1 MKFTVSSSALLAL
14 LAAEGKVIGNSRNTL
29 PILNSFLM
37 ELKEGEL
44 KVTAT
49 DLDTTL
55 VGTLPVDSVER
66 EGAVAAPSKLML
78 ESLKEFSDIPLTID
92 VDEKTWEIRIGWAS
106 GSLSI
111 PGDNPVGYPVMQQ
124 PGTDRKELKLDVD
137 LLMGGINKT
146 IFATSDD
153 DQRYVQ
159 MRGIYV
165 VFDEKTV
172 TFVGTDSHKLVKFVS
187 ETPAGMKASF
197 ILPKKS
203 ANLLR
208 SMLVRE
214 EEPVT
219 VLFDETMASFALKNH
234 TLVCRLT
241 EGNYPNYE
249 RVIPEDN
256 PDKVLVDRI
265 GLLNAIKRVSVCSS
279 VATNLIRMEISTN
292 SIRLEAK
299 DIDFSTS
306 AYEHIACSYEGGGV
320 EVGFKSTYLVEILS
334 NLETPTVLIELG
346 DLSRAGV
353 FKPVYDERQNS
364 STLMLLMPMTIN

>member
-37 ELKEGEL
+37 ELRGGDL

-55 VGTLPVDSVER
+55 VGSLPVEAVER

-92 VDEKTWEIRIGWAS
+92 VDDKTWEIRIEWAT

-111 PGDNPVGYPVMQQ
+111 PGDSPVGYPVMQQ
-124 PGTDRKELKLDVD
+124 PGADRKELRMDVD
-137 LLMGGINKT
+137 LLMNGINKT

-153 DQRYVQ
+153 EQRYPA

-165 VFDEKTV
+165 ALEEESI
-172 TFVGTDSHKLVKFVS
+172 TFVGTDSHKLVKYAT

-214 EEPVT
+214 EEPVE
-219 VLFDETMASFALKNH
+219 VVFDEKMASFALKSH
-234 TLVCRLT
+234 TLICRLT
-241 EGNYPNYE
+241 EGAYPNYE

-265 GLLNAIKRVSVCSS
+265 GLMNAIKRVSVCSS
-279 VATNLIRMEISTN
+279 ASTNLIRLEITEN
-292 SIRLEAK
+292 RIRLEAK
-299 DIDFSTS
+299 DLDFSTS
-306 AYEHIACSYEGGGV
+306 AYENIACSYEGGGV

-353 FKPVYDERQNS
+353 FKPVYDDRQNS
-364 STLMLLMPMTIN
+364 TTLMLLMPMTIN